1 MRIDTPPRKPR
12 GESIIPMIN
21 VVFLLLIFFLL
32 TAQIAPSTP
41 FEVTPPESRSD
52 QPANERGVL
61 YVSATG
67 ELAYDDARG
76 DAVWPLIEA
85 RVEEDGPVEIRADG
99 AAPGTEI
106 ARILKRLGAASPS
119 GAQLVVSGG

>member
-1 MRIDTPPRKPR
+1 MRIDMPPRKPR

-41 FEVTPPESRSD
+41 FPLTPPESRSEV
-52 QPANERGVL
+52 PAAARDVL
-61 YVSATG
+61 YISAEG
-67 ELAYDDARG
+67 ELAWNDSRG
-76 DAVWPLIEA
+76 EAVWDKIAA
-85 RVEEDGPVEIRADG
+85 REGAGPVEIRADA
-99 AAPGTEI
+99 AAPAAGL
-106 ARILKRLGAASPS
+106 ARHLGRLRQITDA